1 MSYSFTCNWKNA
13 FMTNPPRQCFGYLT
27 DFNGLGLSAAL
38 AKDLTVYSP
47 YNNAMTL
54 AYTPIG
60 VPVNNKVNVT
70 AVLENFSW
78 NGGTGDP
85 LSFNCYMS
93 IQNANQLRM
102 LQETTLKTTSI
113 SLGWWIANYDVER
126 QQWFEMVYP
135 KAPEKPSGQLIAQG
149 SNISLKIAD
158 QPVQDAQGINVYN
171 VSFEIIP
178 PPNQRVAILLA
189 TSSTANV
196 IRPWGFVV

>member
-1 MSYSFTCNWKNA
+1 MSYSFTCNWNNA

-178 PPNQRVAILLA
+178 PANQTVAILLA
-189 TSSTANV
+189 TSSTAKV
-196 IRPWGFVV
+196 IRNWGFVV